1 MANDKIR
8 IVRDILR
15 MLDDDLHE
23 VERAIEQTQ
32 RRMDDLV
39 AEKFAIHKARLEAE
53 HIINSEGKDVDN
65 I

>member
-1 MANDKIR
+1 MDRAEIA
-8 IVRDILR
+8 RDILR
-15 MLDDDLHE
+15 MLDDDMHE

-32 RRMDDLV
+32 RRMDDLM
-39 AEKFAIHKARLEAE
+39 ADKFAIHKARLEAE

>member
-8 IVRDILR
+8 IARDILR

-32 RRMDDLV
+32 RRMDDLME
-39 AEKFAIHKARLEAE
+39 EKFAIHKARLEAE